1 MRKFTVMGLAL
12 ASLLAGSA
20 EAALAS
26 GDVAVIMANSDGGDG
41 FAWLALK
48 AIPANTVLNFTDS
61 SFGTGDAGGIT
72 TAMHRWTEHLDGSGG
87 GPLTWTH
94 DSVVAAGT
102 VIALNGADTT
112 WSLGA
117 AGGAKPNL
125 SSSGDQIFV
134 YTGSI
139 VDAGGADSYRG
150 DASGATYLFA
160 VNWANAGWITTGPG
174 STNNSY
180 VPAGLTDTVHMGA
193 LDNYRY
199 AGVQT
204 GTPAELLAAIQDP
217 ANWEAD
223 NATEYFW
230 TGGDFTVVPE
240 PGTMV
245 LMAAGLGAGALI
257 RRRRRT

>member
-1 MRKFTVMGLAL
+1 MKKFTVMGLAL

-102 VIALNGADTT
+102 VV
-112 WSLGA
+112 W
-117 AGGAKPNL
+117 
-125 SSSGDQIFV
+125 V
-134 YTGSI
+134 
-139 VDAGGADSYRG
+139 
-150 DASGATYLFA
+150 AT
-160 VNWANAGWITTGPG
+160 
-174 STNNSY
+174 STPS
-180 VPAGLTDTVHMGA
+180 
-193 LDNYRY
+193 
-199 AGVQT
+199 
-204 GTPAELLAAIQDP
+204 
-217 ANWEAD
+217 
-223 NATEYFW
+223 TEK
-230 TGGDFTVVPE
+230 VSAPE
-240 PGTMV
+240 PSQ
-245 LMAAGLGAGALI
+245 AI
-257 RRRRRT
+257 